1 MAKEWGPQ
9 AGKKLD
15 KKFDSDDD
23 QWVETKP
30 SDLNLLPVKKVE
42 DPVDIIEINARMFA
56 VQEFYLDK
64 MI

>member
-15 KKFDSDDD
+15 KKLDSDDD

-42 DPVDIIEINARMFA
+42 DPVDSASRI
-56 VQEFYLDK
+56 
-64 MI
+64 